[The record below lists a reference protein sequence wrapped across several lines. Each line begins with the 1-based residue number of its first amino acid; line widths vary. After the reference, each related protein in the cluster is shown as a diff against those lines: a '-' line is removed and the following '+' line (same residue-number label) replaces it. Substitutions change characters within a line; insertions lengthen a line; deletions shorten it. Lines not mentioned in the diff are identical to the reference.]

1 MDEATAAEIR
11 SVAADVLGDPDRW
24 RSEAPGTDELLRIA
38 TFCAGEPIDP
48 AYGPLIR
55 AESDFEGTDPRRF
68 EWEAPADPA
77 ALAAFHVAIIGA
89 GLGGVCA
96 GIRLE
101 QAGIPYTI
109 FDKNDGVGG
118 VWWENVY
125 PALRVDVPNLF
136 YSYSFA
142 RNADWSSF
150 YSPRDELQAY
160 VERCADEFGVTDHVR
175 FGHEVLEADFD
186 PESAQWTL
194 QVRRD
199 GDEPTS
205 FECNAVISA
214 VGMLNRPC
222 LPDLPGLDTF
232 AGRSFHS
239 SRWPDDLDVTGKRV
253 AVVGTGA
260 SSVQLVP
267 AIAPS
272 VEHLDVFQRSKHWMM
287 PNPAYLSPISDADRR
302 LIRDVP
308 HYAGWFRFLELW
320 NSSDRMY
327 PAFRVDP
334 DWSTPELSI
343 SPANEKMRVLMTKH
357 LHRELGDDEDLVAR
371 VLPDY
376 PPLGKRMLQDGGWF
390 ATLTAR
396 QRRPRRRTDRPRR
409 ARRGGHPRRRDAPGR
424 RPRARDRLPRPAVPV
439 ADHGQLGRAAASTT
453 SGATSPAP
461 TSASPSRA
469 SPTSSASTGRTP
481 TRSSAA

>member
-1 MDEATAAEIR
+1 MDVDDALVHANLAVLVSALAHATGDPSLLERWDAGAFFRMRARATMDEATAAEIR

-160 VERCADEFGVTDHVR
+160 VERSARRVR
-175 FGHEVLEADFD
+175 GHRSRPIRPRGARGRLRPRVGAVDAAGATGTATN
-186 PESAQWTL
+186 PRRSSATPSSAQW
-194 QVRRD
+194 
-199 GDEPTS
+199 G
-205 FECNAVISA
+205 C
-214 VGMLNRPC
+214 
-222 LPDLPGLDTF
+222 
-232 AGRSFHS
+232 
-239 SRWPDDLDVTGKRV
+239 
-253 AVVGTGA
+253 
-260 SSVQLVP
+260 
-267 AIAPS
+267 
-272 VEHLDVFQRSKHWMM
+272 
-287 PNPAYLSPISDADRR
+287 
-302 LIRDVP
+302 
-308 HYAGWFRFLELW
+308 
-320 NSSDRMY
+320 
-327 PAFRVDP
+327 
-334 DWSTPELSI
+334 
-343 SPANEKMRVLMTKH
+343 
-357 LHRELGDDEDLVAR
+357 
-371 VLPDY
+371 
-376 PPLGKRMLQDGGWF
+376 
-390 ATLTAR
+390 
-396 QRRPRRRTDRPRR
+396 
-409 ARRGGHPRRRDAPGR
+409 
-424 RPRARDRLPRPAVPV
+424 
-439 ADHGQLGRAAASTT
+439 
-453 SGATSPAP
+453 
-461 TSASPSRA
+461 
-469 SPTSSASTGRTP
+469 
-481 TRSSAA
+481 

>member
-1 MDEATAAEIR
+1 M
-11 SVAADVLGDPDRW
+11 LGDPDRW

-38 TFCAGEPIDP
+38 TFSAGEPIDP

-142 RNADWSSF
+142 PQCRLVQLLLAPRRAAGLRRAVRRRVRGHRSRPIRPRGARGRLRPRVGAVDAAGATGRRRTHVVRVQRRHQRSGDAEPAV
-150 YSPRDELQAY
+150 SPRPPRPRHVRGTVVPLVALARRPRRDREARRRGRDGCEQRAARACDRTVGRAPRRVPALEALDDAEPGVPLTHLRRRPAPHARRPALRRLVPLPRAVELVRPHVPGVPRRPRLVDAGALDQPRRTR
-160 VERCADEFGVTDHVR
+160 RCAGPDDRSTST
-175 FGHEVLEADFD
+175 AS
-186 PESAQWTL
+186 SATT
-194 QVRRD
+194 R
-199 GDEPTS
+199 TS
-205 FECNAVISA
+205 SPGAP
-214 VGMLNRPC
+214 R
-222 LPDLPGLDTF
+222 LPAAGQAHA
-232 AGRSFHS
+232 AGR
-239 SRWPDDLDVTGKRV
+239 RLVRDL
-253 AVVGTGA
+253 
-260 SSVQLVP
+260 
-267 AIAPS
+267 
-272 VEHLDVFQRSKHWMM
+272 E
-287 PNPAYLSPISDADRR
+287 
-302 LIRDVP
+302 
-308 HYAGWFRFLELW
+308 
-320 NSSDRMY
+320 
-327 PAFRVDP
+327 
-334 DWSTPELSI
+334 
-343 SPANEKMRVLMTKH
+343 
-357 LHRELGDDEDLVAR
+357 
-371 VLPDY
+371 
-376 PPLGKRMLQDGGWF
+376 
-390 ATLTAR
+390 AR

-439 ADHGQLGRAAASTT
+439 ADRRSARRAAASTT